1 MKGDLLDRFI
11 ARALGV
17 PGGLRPARDFGSW
30 SEPALSAPPGSDLAG
45 PGEIGAPLLA
55 APVGVQAATDA
66 MDPTVGGGTT
76 VSAAAP
82 GAVAGWLAA
91 AGPSAEPTPGPA
103 AVAAPDG
110 PRATAVWPVTDGSAA
125 PPGPVPGPLSLPV
138 TPVRPA
144 PGSQRPLAAARKAQ
158 TVAPEVAS
166 RGPLPGT
173 ATDPAT
179 VHRTPAPSGDPS
191 HRPTAALPS
200 AAIVG
205 SETTSPN
212 GPTARVLRS
221 DAVPAAVGPAT
232 AFPASA
238 APAGVG
244 AAVQRTDSAD
254 RSDQGPPPPTAAEV
268 TVSIGRLEVRVAGP
282 ARPAPAPPR
291 AVGSAESRGRR
302 QLPVTLQD
310 YQARRRG
317 GAT

>member
-1 MKGDLLDRFI
+1 MKGDLLERFV

-17 PGGLRPARDFGSW
+17 PGGLRPARDFGGW
-30 SEPALSAPPGSDLAG
+30 SEPAFSAPPGSDLAG
-45 PGEIGAPLLA
+45 PSETGAPPLA
-55 APVGVQAATDA
+55 APVGVRAAATGA
-66 MDPTVGGGTT
+66 TDPTVGGGTAG
-76 VSAAAP
+76 SAAVP
-82 GAVAGWLAA
+82 RAVTGWVAA
-91 AGPSAEPTPGPA
+91 AGPSAEPTPSQA

-110 PRATAVWPVTDGSAA
+110 PRATPVWPVTGGSAA
-125 PPGPVPGPLSLPV
+125 PPVQVPGPLPV
-138 TPVRPA
+138 SPVRPA
-144 PGSQRPLAAARKAQ
+144 PGSQRPLATARKAP
-158 TVAPEVAS
+158 TVASEVAS

-191 HRPTAALPS
+191 YRPTAALPS

-205 SETTSPN
+205 SATTSPN

-282 ARPAPAPPR
+282 ARPAPPTPR
-291 AVGSAESRGRR
+291 AVGPAESRGRR

-310 YQARRRG
+310 YQARRRR